1 MKIIYTWPWFLNSYI
16 STLILFLHS
25 PFAAGFGLT
34 QHCGQFLNFSSKRHS
49 FNWIQSSVDS
59 LNYLSSLGGDGVTL
73 IPTRLLLIH
82 LYKRLYQIGRARNGK
97 DSEHEEVVQNVII
110 SVLWPAI
117 PAADSVIFDCV
128 THHQAG
134 VPITVILCSHS
145 RRPPQERQPSYTV
158 KEIDM
163 DITVTI
169 IGACFSLLSLLR
181 VFYKGTGKA
190 AGRDKRNHHKTCFGS
205 LLFCVR
211 ATRNWSLCCLVLAAE
226 LLHLIWA

>member
-82 LYKRLYQIGRARNGK
+82 LYKRLYQIGRHA
-97 DSEHEEVVQNVII
+97 
-110 SVLWPAI
+110 
-117 PAADSVIFDCV
+117 
-128 THHQAG
+128 
-134 VPITVILCSHS
+134 
-145 RRPPQERQPSYTV
+145 TV
-158 KEIDM
+158 KTANMRKSYKMSLSVCSDPLYQQP
-163 DITVTI
+163 TVLFLTVSRI
-169 IGACFSLLSLLR
+169 IRLVFLL
-181 VFYKGTGKA
+181 
-190 AGRDKRNHHKTCFGS
+190 
-205 LLFCVR
+205 LLFSA
-211 ATRNWSLCCLVLAAE
+211 ATAGGPLRRDSHHAQWKK
-226 LLHLIWA
+226 LIWILQWQL